1 MAMKHYIVP
10 RARQADHNNMIKI
23 HAWCSEVFGTEDY
36 ANTLRRI
43 GTEDYVRWSINFA
56 RDTEDYVEFG
66 FRDDTDASA
75 FVFQWGE
82 YCVSKEKQYM
92 LGLCSWDEV

>member
-10 RARQADHNNMIKI
+10 RARQADYDKMIKI
-23 HAWCSEVFGTEDY
+23 HDWCSEVFGK
-36 ANTLRRI
+36 
-43 GTEDYVRWSINFA
+43 EDYVRWNINFA

-75 FVFQWGE
+75 FVLQWGE

-92 LGLCSWDEV
+92 LGLCSWDEL

>member
-10 RARQADHNNMIKI
+10 RARQADYNNMIKI
-23 HAWCSEVFGTEDY
+23 HDWCSEVFGK
-36 ANTLRRI
+36 
-43 GTEDYVRWSINFA
+43 EDYVRWNINFA

-75 FVFQWGE
+75 FVLQWGDH
-82 YCVSKEKQYM
+82 CVLKEQQFK
-92 LGLCSWDEV
+92 LGLCSWSEA